1 MHCIAL
7 NHICAKSE
15 KKDIN
20 LTFFLR
26 EREKKSKQEH
36 KMQNVLIFVECYLL
50 WSKIFATSKRENNQI
65 GYYFGGILLHLRHV
79 VFCDIKIISDIIL
92 NGQFYFHIRIYF
104 AVFVFLSLDA
114 QFFHCERRISWLVV
128 ALPTRVPIDL
138 NTISAP
144 ISVCHYCCLCII

>member
-1 MHCIAL
+1 MKITQILPFKLQWIIIVKKDNLSTCIAL
-7 NHICAKSE
+7 LWIIFVQKAR
-15 KKDIN
+15 KKRYQSY
-20 LTFFLR
+20 FFFR

-104 AVFVFLSLDA
+104 GFILPFLF
-114 QFFHCERRISWLVV
+114 FFHLMRNFSIANEG
-128 ALPTRVPIDL
+128 
-138 NTISAP
+138 
-144 ISVCHYCCLCII
+144 

>member
-1 MHCIAL
+1 MQNLSTCIAL
-7 NHICAKSE
+7 LWIIFVQKAG
-15 KKDIN
+15 KKISI
-20 LTFFLR
+20 LLFFR

-104 AVFVFLSLDA
+104 GFILPFSS
-114 QFFHCERRISWLVV
+114 FFHSMRNFSIASER
-128 ALPTRVPIDL
+128 
-138 NTISAP
+138 
-144 ISVCHYCCLCII
+144 